1 MEFSANEEQK
11 LLADAL
17 ARFVAK
23 EYSFGKRRQIVRQK
37 EGFSREV
44 WRALADMGM
53 LGLPFAEEHGG
64 IGGGPIETL
73 TVMNAIG
80 AGLVV
85 EPYFATVV
93 MAGGVVNLCGS
104 EAQKRALLPGIAQGK
119 LLLALAHG
127 EPESRYRLAAV
138 ASRAQRSG
146 AGWAVTGHKAVV
158 LHGAQ
163 ADKLVV
169 SARTSGADTD
179 TQGIGLFLVD
189 RSAKGVSV
197 RDCRT
202 IDGLRAAEIRF
213 HGAAAE
219 LLGTEGRAYE
229 TIERSADSGAAA
241 LCAEAAGAMEA
252 LNAQTL
258 DYIKSREQF
267 GQPIGRFQV
276 NQHKAVDMMIH
287 YEQSKS
293 MAFLAAMRLAAE
305 DARER
310 RRAVSA
316 AKAHIGKSARFIA
329 ETAIQMHGGMGV
341 TDELPASHYAKRL
354 VMIDFQLGD
363 ASHHL
368 ERFID
373 NGERV

>member
-23 EYSFGKRRQIVRQK
+23 EYSFGKRRQIVRQN

-64 IGGGPIETL
+64 SGGGPIETL

-93 MAGGVVNLCGS
+93 MAGGVVNRCGS
-104 EAQKRALLPGIAQGK
+104 EAQKLALLPEIAQGK
-119 LLLALAHG
+119 LLLAFAHG

-138 ASRAQRSG
+138 ASRAQRSR

-179 TQGIGLFLVD
+179 TQGISLFLVD

-219 LLGTEGRAYE
+219 LLGTQGRAHE
-229 TIERSADSGAAA
+229 TIERSVDSGAAA

-363 ASHHL
+363 ASYHL

-373 NGERV
+373 NGERE